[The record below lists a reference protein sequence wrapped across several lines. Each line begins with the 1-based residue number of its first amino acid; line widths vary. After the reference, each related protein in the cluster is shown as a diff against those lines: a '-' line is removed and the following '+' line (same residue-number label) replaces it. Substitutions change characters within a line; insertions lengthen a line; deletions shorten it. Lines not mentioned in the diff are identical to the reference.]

1 MASNPMRSNTIGMCA
16 LLAAC
21 LATSANAQ
29 SFSARRMA
37 MGGVLL
43 GGGPGGAASN
53 VAYRAVPEAKE
64 GRTGIPLP
72 IGLIPLLA
80 DMPSFDP
87 NDSTFNAYELA
98 NLLYNPPWNI
108 TLGGTSAPSN
118 DITIEI
124 AQNRLAVDLGDIA
137 DVFPKDH
144 TKIGNVMNEPSIGFG
159 IRQLFVAVAPLVEYE
174 NDLSLND
181 ALRAA
186 LRDGEAFTPNTLYQ
200 VFDDGRAQ
208 AAAALHLGA
217 AMPLM
222 QKGDPRAPGGAGV
235 YAGARVK
242 ILRGLAYGQA
252 ENVASFTT
260 SDTLFGSN
268 PVDIGYTGHYRDAGL
283 SGGGWGRGLDL
294 GAVWLMGNLELGLGV
309 NDVATRI
316 DWKVRE
322 SLAYSDSATGNY
334 VQNVIRT
341 DAPFTS
347 EIPTTAVA
355 NVALRLGNILL
366 AGDIVRGINS
376 TQGHAG
382 AEIWLH
388 NLALRAGGSIDANQ
402 KLQFGA
408 GTGIRFGHFG
418 LDVAL
423 ATNSRNLS
431 RERTLELGAGLAL
444 YH

>member
-1 MASNPMRSNTIGMCA
+1 MRSTTIGLWA
-16 LLAAC
+16 LLLAC
-21 LATSANAQ
+21 LATNASAQ

-53 VAYRAVPEAKE
+53 VAYRAVPAASD
-64 GRTGIPLP
+64 GRTSIPLP
-72 IGLIPLLA
+72 LGLIPLLSNP
-80 DMPSFDP
+80 PSFDP
-87 NDSTFNAYELA
+87 SDSTFNAYELA
-98 NLLYNPPWNI
+98 NLLYNPPWNL
-108 TLGGTSAPSN
+108 TLGSSKTPSS

-124 AQNRLAVDLGDIA
+124 AQNRLAVDLGEIA

-144 TKIGNVMNEPSIGFG
+144 TRIGSTIGEPAIGFG
-159 IRQLFVAVAPLVEYE
+159 VRQFFVAVAPLIEYD

-181 ALRAA
+181 ALRGA
-186 LRDGEAFTPNTLYQ
+186 LRDGEPFLPNTQYQ

-208 AAAALHLGA
+208 AAADLQLGM

-222 QKGDPRAPGGAGV
+222 QNGEPRAPGSSAL

-260 SDTLFGSN
+260 RDTLFGSN
-268 PVDIGYTGHYRDAGL
+268 PVDIGYNGHYRDAGPD
-283 SGGGWGRGLDL
+283 GGGWGRGLDL
-294 GAVWLMGNLELGLGV
+294 GAVWLLGNLELGLGA

-322 SLAYSDSATGNY
+322 SVAYTDSATGNY
-334 VQNVIRT
+334 VQNVLRT

-347 EIPTTAVA
+347 EVPTTYVA
-355 NVALRLGNILL
+355 NAALRLGNVLL
-366 AGDIVRGINS
+366 AGDVVRGINN

-382 AEIWLH
+382 AEIWIH
-388 NLALRAGGSIDANQ
+388 NLALRAGGSIDENQ
-402 KLQFGA
+402 MLQFGG

-423 ATNSRNLS
+423 ATNSRNMT